1 VKDEPLKIT
10 YPTKGK
16 LAPYLFIPHGTI
28 KLLAVV
34 SLLAG
39 LATLAV
45 VMLPGDWKVVGLF
58 VIFATVLFTT
68 VITGGCYPFLWLHA
82 YWSQNI
88 RGYELWSN
96 CNVPGGGLG
105 DHFIVRRGD
114 ILGIDGLWL
123 VTPLNEFG
131 RCRFVENSLCPRW
144 NTSRIRKMVPR
155 FPRGMTDSPIITVH
169 DQEGDRVSLDIQD
182 AYNVCFTTFIQM
194 GHLWFRK
201 WRDVVSGIFEKKVFY
216 EEMARGREKREHV
229 VWGIVET
236 AGKLIAATTRFGRSR
251 DGRRIREWLEACLAQ
266 RHSSSPLRPPAS
278 PVIATPQPPPVAEA

>member
-1 VKDEPLKIT
+1 
-10 YPTKGK
+10 
-16 LAPYLFIPHGTI
+16 
-28 KLLAVV
+28 
-34 SLLAG
+34 
-39 LATLAV
+39 
-45 VMLPGDWKVVGLF
+45 
-58 VIFATVLFTT
+58 
-68 VITGGCYPFLWLHA
+68 
-82 YWSQNI
+82 
-88 RGYELWSN
+88 
-96 CNVPGGGLG
+96 
-105 DHFIVRRGD
+105 
-114 ILGIDGLWL
+114 
-123 VTPLNEFG
+123 
-131 RCRFVENSLCPRW
+131 
-144 NTSRIRKMVPR
+144 MVPR

-182 AYNVCFTTFIQM
+182 AYTVCFTTFIQM